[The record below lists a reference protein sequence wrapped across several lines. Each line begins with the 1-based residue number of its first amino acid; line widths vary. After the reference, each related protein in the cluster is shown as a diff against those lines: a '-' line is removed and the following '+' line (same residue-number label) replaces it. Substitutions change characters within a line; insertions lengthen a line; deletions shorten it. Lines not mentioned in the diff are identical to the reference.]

1 MELRKRIALTIY
13 VTQDLADYLKK
24 SYAKK
29 VLAGYNGTR
38 QEFYNEL
45 LKKE

>member
-24 SYAKK
+24 VMQK
-29 VLAGYNGTR
+29 R
-38 QEFYNEL
+38 F
-45 LKKE
+45 